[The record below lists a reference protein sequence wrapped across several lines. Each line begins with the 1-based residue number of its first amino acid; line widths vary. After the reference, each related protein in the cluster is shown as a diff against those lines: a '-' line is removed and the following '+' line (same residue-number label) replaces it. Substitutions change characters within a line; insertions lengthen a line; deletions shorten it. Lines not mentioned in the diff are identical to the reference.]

1 MSTIGIIA
9 VIGGVMIELIA
20 ATNNANKLR
29 EFRQIL
35 GNDFKVMS
43 LKEVGISVDV
53 EEDADTF
60 YGNALKKAKVISEL
74 TGKASLADDSGLIVD
89 ALDGAPGVYSARY
102 GGEDGNDV
110 LNRQKLLKEMD
121 GISDRKARFHSTI
134 VLYFP
139 SGEVIRA
146 EGNVEGEIL
155 YEETGDNGFGY
166 DNLFYSIDLGES
178 FGTATEEAKNGVS
191 HRGRAL
197 QQLVE
202 KLNQR

>member
-1 MSTIGIIA
+1 
-9 VIGGVMIELIA
+9 
-20 ATNNANKLR
+20 
-29 EFRQIL
+29 
-35 GNDFKVMS
+35 
-43 LKEVGISVDV
+43 
-53 EEDADTF
+53 
-60 YGNALKKAKVISEL
+60 
-74 TGKASLADDSGLIVD
+74 
-89 ALDGAPGVYSARY
+89 
-102 GGEDGNDV
+102 
-110 LNRQKLLKEMD
+110 MD

>member
-1 MSTIGIIA
+1 
-9 VIGGVMIELIA
+9 MIELIA
-20 ATNNANKLR
+20 ATNNAHKLK

-35 GNDFKVMS
+35 GQEFKVMS
-43 LKEVGISVDV
+43 LKEVGLSVEI

-74 TGKASLADDSGLIVD
+74 TGKAALADDSGLIVD

-102 GGEDGNDV
+102 GGEDGNDF
-110 LNRQKLLKEMD
+110 LNRRRLLKEME
-121 GISDRKARFHSTI
+121 GIADRSARFHATI

-139 SGEVIRA
+139 NGEIITA
-146 EGNVEGEIL
+146 EGNVEGKIL
-155 YEETGDNGFGY
+155 YEEVGNNGFGY
-166 DNLFYSIDLGES
+166 DTLFYSNDLGES
-178 FGTATEEAKNGVS
+178 FGTATDEAKNGVS

-202 KLNQR
+202 KLKQR

>member
-1 MSTIGIIA
+1 
-9 VIGGVMIELIA
+9 MIELIA

-89 ALDGAPGVYSARY
+89 ALGGAPGVYSARY
-102 GGEDGNDV
+102 GGEDGNDA
-110 LNRQKLLKEMD
+110 LSRQKLLKEMD